1 MTITYIAI
9 IGQDADK
16 KHRAAKFKAKDLEA
30 VQKAADAMKLSVAI
44 PKSAEAIK
52 LVSKLP
58 DGKLSSSGKATV
70 AVFKG
75 PWDPLLGAFA
85 PSPNQAAKET
95 EAVAEPILWADLKIG
110 SIVVAPEI
118 LASENGWWKA
128 EVVGMSP
135 DKKNLTVKWLDAPRQ
150 APTTMPREQVAL
162 LHPRFL

>member
-52 LVSKLP
+52 LVAKLP
-58 DGKLSSSGKATV
+58 DGKLLSSGKATV

-75 PWDPLLGAFA
+75 LWNPLLSAFA
-85 PSPNQAAKET
+85 PPPGNQSTEVEPAAQT
-95 EAVAEPILWADLKIG
+95 VLWSDLKIG

-128 EVVGMSP
+128 EVIGMSP